1 MSVLNAVIVGLLMG
15 IVFGFVLEK
24 SRVFEPG
31 LIVGQMQL
39 RNFTMLKVFLTAV
52 ITGLVLIGIM
62 HGFFGG
68 KLHPKALMYGANILG
83 GLMLG
88 AGITLAGGCPG
99 TVLAQ
104 IGAGYKD
111 SWLVLLGG
119 IGGALTF
126 GYLEPTL
133 KPVLLSGG
141 PGKLTLDAVTGVPFW
156 MLAFGFALLLVIVL
170 VALEKWRPWQADL
183 GDNHDGM
190 KE

>member
-62 HGFFGG
+62 HGLFGG

-119 IGGALTF
+119 IAGALTF

>member
-119 IGGALTF
+119 IAGALTF

>member
-15 IVFGFVLEK
+15 IIFGFVLEK

-104 IGAGYKD
+104 IGSGYKD

-119 IGGALTF
+119 IAGALTF

-183 GDNHDGM
+183 GDNYDGM